1 MSAAETVFQEACNA
15 LDKLPSEK
23 SPSKQSPGGRGGG
36 TQTNEEVERARLK
49 AEISYGLA
57 ECLAFR
63 GAAKMAGRIFTM
75 AARAAAR
82 GGGGEGGGGGGGGGG
97 AGDEGVKGTDARIW
111 GGDMRQ
117 IRFEALDRAV
127 RCLMAVQSMD
137 EALTVAKELTDAG
150 RNPVIYMCVY
160 ACIYMYTYIYA

>member
-15 LDKLPSEK
+15 LDILSSEK

-49 AEISYGLA
+49 AEVSYGLA

-82 GGGGEGGGGGGGGGG
+82 GGGGQEGGGGGEGEEG
-97 AGDEGVKGTDARIW
+97 AGDEGVKGSDARIW
-111 GGDMRQ
+111 GGDMQQ

-160 ACIYMYTYIYA
+160 TCI